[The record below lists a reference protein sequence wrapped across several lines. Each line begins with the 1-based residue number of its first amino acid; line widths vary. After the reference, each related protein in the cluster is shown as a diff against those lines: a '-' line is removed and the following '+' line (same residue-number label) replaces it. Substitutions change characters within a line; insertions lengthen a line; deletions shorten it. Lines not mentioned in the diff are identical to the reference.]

1 MCVLSKHCPHLDPKH
16 VGIFFFVFFYSVYF
30 ICLCGFSQKRWI
42 YIINL
47 ILEVIEKALLVIQSF
62 QISLA
67 NWWNMTFVLFF
78 KLKFLILVQKTWI
91 QHIFFL
97 LLASLSKKTLFSTL
111 MKRKTWGP
119 FFVSNLLCRQR
130 CRRRISE
137 PCQTSKVERF
147 AKIVN
152 N

>member
-1 MCVLSKHCPHLDPKH
+1 MCVLSKYCPHLDPKH
-16 VGIFFFVFFYSVYF
+16 VGIFFFVFFYSLYF

-91 QHIFFL
+91 QHIFFYFL
-97 LLASLSKKTLFSTL
+97 LLYPKKLCFQLWWNEKPEVHFLFRTCYVGNAVGDAFQNPARHL
-111 MKRKTWGP
+111 RWNVLRK
-119 FFVSNLLCRQR
+119 
-130 CRRRISE
+130 
-137 PCQTSKVERF
+137 
-147 AKIVN
+147 
-152 N
+152 

>member
-1 MCVLSKHCPHLDPKH
+1 MCVLSKYCPHLDPKH

-30 ICLCGFSQKRWI
+30 ICLCGFSQKQWI

-97 LLASLSKKTLFSTL
+97 LLASLCKKTLFSTL

-119 FFVSNLLCRQR
+119 FLFRACYVGNAVGDAFQNPARHLRWNVLR
-130 CRRRISE
+130 
-137 PCQTSKVERF
+137 K
-147 AKIVN
+147 
-152 N
+152 